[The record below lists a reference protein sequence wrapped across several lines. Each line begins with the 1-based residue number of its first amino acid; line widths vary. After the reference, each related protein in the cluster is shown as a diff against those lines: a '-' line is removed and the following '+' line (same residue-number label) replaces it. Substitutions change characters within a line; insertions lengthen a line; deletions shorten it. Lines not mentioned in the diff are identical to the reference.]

1 MTNPDWRASVTA
13 TERYDKIQNIQLG
26 IDKNAAAAEGKSAF
40 AIETEAYTASS
51 SREEYENACDIL
63 RNASKPASNDENDS
77 PSFTP
82 AARHGSEMAESGV
95 RIGTHQNC
103 QYIASGV
110 TAEVYRCDTRAF
122 KVIVETHNIAP
133 HDPVRESR
141 ILAELSRPCIP
152 LLETFRDH
160 EQRLVLVFPYMPLS
174 LEEQLQQKG
183 EAGLT
188 PERIRSHFRDVFTAL
203 RQIHG
208 KSIIHRDIKPSA
220 ILLKSPDGP
229 AYLADFGTA
238 WHPQLSCATEPQDAK
253 ILDIGTGPYRAPEVL
268 FGDKGYGT
276 AVDMWGAGAMLVECC
291 RPSHVP
297 LFESRAAHEDGN
309 QLGLILSIF
318 KTIGSPTAETWPEAV
333 NFKTPPFRMYQTI
346 QGKTWD
352 DILDGVQPDF
362 ADLVRAMIKYESKT
376 RVTAAQALEFDCLQ

>member
-1 MTNPDWRASVTA
+1 MLLCACFHS
-13 TERYDKIQNIQLG
+13 QLG

-208 KSIIHRDIKPSA
+208 KSIIHRDMKPSA

-309 QLGLILSIF
+309 QLGLILN
-318 KTIGSPTAETWPEAV
+318 TAISDVP
-333 NFKTPPFRMYQTI
+333 
-346 QGKTWD
+346 D
-352 DILDGVQPDF
+352 D
-362 ADLVRAMIKYESKT
+362 T
-376 RVTAAQALEFDCLQ
+376 RENMG